1 MTKVIQVRDIP
12 DDVHRR
18 LKLRASE
25 EGQSLSDL
33 IRTELNEIADRP
45 TLSEMLERIGSRDP
59 VSIAESAANA
69 VRSGRGAR

>member
-33 IRTELNEIADRP
+33 IRTELSEIADRP
-45 TLSEMLERIGSRDP
+45 TLSKMLERIRSRDP
-59 VSIAESAANA
+59 VSIDESAANA

>member
-59 VSIAESAANA
+59 VSIDESAANA